1 MLNSTDKMWAVQ
13 QPGTLLRGRSSH
25 HYGRLAL
32 VLEKAYAGPTPSNGY
47 PPRQYVKMQWVATG
61 ERFEEMLTNAHN
73 CFDIV
78 SSCGTLGTKEDV

>member
-47 PPRQYVKMQWVATG
+47 PPRKYVKMQWVATG
-61 ERFEEMLTNAHN
+61 ERCEEM
-73 CFDIV
+73 
-78 SSCGTLGTKEDV
+78 

>member
-13 QPGTLLRGRSSH
+13 QPGTLLRGRRSH

-47 PPRQYVKMQWVATG
+47 PPRKYVKMQWVATG
-61 ERFEEMLTNAHN
+61 ERFEEMLVNENIIYGVDDAIQDMIIAYTQ
-73 CFDIV
+73 
-78 SSCGTLGTKEDV
+78 